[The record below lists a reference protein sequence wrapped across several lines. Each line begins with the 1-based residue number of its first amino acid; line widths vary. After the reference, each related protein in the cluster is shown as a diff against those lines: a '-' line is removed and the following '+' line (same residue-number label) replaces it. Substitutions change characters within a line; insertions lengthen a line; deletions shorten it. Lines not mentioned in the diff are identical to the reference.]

1 MESENRHRYLDVEY
15 LYQGRIQGVL
25 GVRHDMDDMTPFQ
38 TDSDFMLLA
47 LKMHWIDDGS
57 DLAHCRN
64 VVGMLT

>member
-1 MESENRHRYLDVEY
+1 
-15 LYQGRIQGVL
+15 
-25 GVRHDMDDMTPFQ
+25 MDDMTTFQ

-64 VVGMLT
+64 VDIVDILTP